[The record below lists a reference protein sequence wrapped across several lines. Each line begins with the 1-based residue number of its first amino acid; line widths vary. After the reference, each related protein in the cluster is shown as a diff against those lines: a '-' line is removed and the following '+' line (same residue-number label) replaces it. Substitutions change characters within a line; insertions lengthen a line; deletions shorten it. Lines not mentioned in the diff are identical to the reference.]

1 MKKNP
6 FRQTLWSIA
15 KMSSNDNEMNY
26 RCSIY
31 RLLPRDIRTNTS
43 DQNKIWREREEK
55 KHMEMSLPV
64 EQSLR

>member
-1 MKKNP
+1 
-6 FRQTLWSIA
+6 
-15 KMSSNDNEMNY
+15 MSSNDNEMNY